1 MLVKVGPRHQ
11 TKSMVF
17 KKGLKGPLLL
27 LLFWLA
33 LVNDCVCAPV
43 AHEFSID
50 FMCKLMS
57 SRVYQK

>member
-1 MLVKVGPRHQ
+1 MLAKVGPRHQ

-17 KKGLKGPLLL
+17 KRGDKGAVVVLVVR
-27 LLFWLA
+27 A

-43 AHEFSID
+43 APEFSID